1 MWPAKIKA
9 FCLDF
14 QSSLNAT
21 NIVFRFSVF
30 DSGFFVF
37 FTHVRAIF
45 ANFEGRGLDCE
56 FATFIVFKTL
66 SNSLLCFCL
75 FAIFYF
81 ALFCCLCFLQLPS
94 AAIAISVLFYA
105 QFVCPVCVC
114 VCEYLCGWVAKKRGK
129 IGKIGEMGCKL
140 KQKK

>member
-1 MWPAKIKA
+1 MQRIS
-9 FCLDF
+9 FF
-14 QSSLNAT
+14 
-21 NIVFRFSVF
+21 VFRFSIL
-30 DSGFFVF
+30 GFFVF

-105 QFVCPVCVC
+105 QFVCPVCVYVC
-114 VCEYLCGWVAKKRGK
+114 VCVSMWVGGKKAWENRENWWNGLQTETK
-129 IGKIGEMGCKL
+129 EISEKAPKL
-140 KQKK
+140 KTK